1 MFYFMP
7 KNPLDLG
14 RQTMNDLEQF
24 RAETRAWLEANAPAS
39 LYGTRQGRFDGYWG
53 GKKSTETNP
62 DVLRWRDVMLS
73 KGWTAPMWPKA
84 YGGAGLSRDE
94 AEVLEDLLVELKLP
108 PPVVGFGLT
117 MIGPTLLDYGSE
129 AQKLEHLPRICSGE
143 IRWCQGYSEPNAG
156 SDLASLQTRGV
167 LEGDTFLINGQKVWT
182 SHADKSDWI
191 FCLVRTDPNA
201 KKQQGI
207 SFILVDMQTEG
218 VSTRPIELISGAS
231 PFCETFLE
239 NVRVPVANM
248 VGELHRGWT
257 VAKALL
263 GYERSM
269 IGSAITGQLASA
281 ELALVDQYR
290 RSRETEGGVADPVLR
305 DEIARFGIL
314 NECLDMTRQ
323 RIQQAQEAGAKPGS
337 EASIMKVV
345 GTTIKQ
351 ARYELGM
358 RVGGLDSVG
367 WSGEGFHDQDLKETR
382 EYLRSRANSIEGGA
396 SEIQLN
402 IIAKAV
408 LGLPST

>member
-1 MFYFMP
+1 M
-7 KNPLDLG
+7 NSLD
-14 RQTMNDLEQF
+14 TF
-24 RAETRAWLEANAPAS
+24 RDETRAWLEANAPTS
-39 LYGTRQGRFDGYWG
+39 LLGTRLGRFDGFWG
-53 GKKSTETNP
+53 GRKSTETNP
-62 DVLRWRDVMLS
+62 DVLRWRDLMLER
-73 KGWTAPMWPKA
+73 GWTAPMWPRE
-84 YGGAGLSRDE
+84 YGGGGLSRDE
-94 AEVLEDLLVELKLP
+94 AEILEELLVAMKLP

-117 MIGPTLLDYGSE
+117 MIGPTLLDYGTE
-129 AQKLEHLPRICSGE
+129 EQKREHLPKICAGE

-156 SDLASLQTRGV
+156 SDLAGLQTRAII
-167 LEGDTFLINGQKVWT
+167 DDDHFLVNGQKVWT

-191 FCLVRTDPNA
+191 FCLVRTDPDA

-207 SFILVDMQTEG
+207 SFILVDMETEG

-239 NVRVPVANM
+239 NVRVPMRNL
-248 VGELHRGWT
+248 VGELNRGWT
-257 VAKALL
+257 VGKALL

-281 ELALVDQYR
+281 ELALVEQYR
-290 RSRETEGGVADPVLR
+290 RTRQEDGVIADPIIR

-323 RIQQAQEAGAKPGS
+323 RIQQAQEAGAKPGP
-337 EASIMKVV
+337 EASIMKIV

-351 ARYELGM
+351 QRYELGM
-358 RVGGLDSVG
+358 KVGGLDSCG
-367 WSGEGFHDQDLKETR
+367 WTGDSFHPTDLHETR
-382 EYLRSRANSIEGGA
+382 EYLRSRANSIEGGS

-408 LGLPST
+408 LGLPTK

>member
-1 MFYFMP
+1 
-7 KNPLDLG
+7 
-14 RQTMNDLEQF
+14 MNHLETF
-24 RAETRAWLEANAPAS
+24 RAQTRAWIEANAPAS
-39 LYGTRQGRFDGYWG
+39 LYGTRKGRFDGFWG
-53 GKKSTETNP
+53 GRKSTETDP
-62 DVLRWRDVMLS
+62 DILRWRDVMLS
-73 KGWTAPMWPKA
+73 RGWTAPMWPQA
-84 YGGAGLSRDE
+84 YGGGGLSRDE
-94 AEVLEDLLVELKLP
+94 AEILEDLLVEFKLP

-129 AQKLEHLPRICSGE
+129 EQKLEHLPKICSGE

-167 LEGDTFLINGQKVWT
+167 LEGDEFLINGQKVWT

-207 SFILVDMQTEG
+207 SFILVDMLSDG

-239 NVRVPVANM
+239 NVRVPVSNM
-248 VGELHRGWT
+248 VGELNRGWT

-269 IGSAITGQLASA
+269 IGSAITGQMASA
-281 ELALVDQYR
+281 ELAIVDQYR
-290 RSRETEGGVADPVLR
+290 RTRGVEGPVTDAILR

-345 GTTIKQ
+345 GTSIKQ
-351 ARYELGM
+351 QRYELGM
-358 RVGGLDSVG
+358 RVGALDSVG
-367 WSGEGFHDQDLKETR
+367 WEGPGFHDTDLSETR
-382 EYLRSRANSIEGGA
+382 EYLRSRANSIEGGS
-396 SEIQLN
+396 SEVQLN